1 MSDFELL
8 RRYEPIVKYTQG
20 ERFFPM
26 SAEAYVRRCSLWVHR
41 GRQRSTT
48 HDEKLI
54 PEGELTLA
62 RLGELPP
69 APTGAT
75 YYLRF
80 GHDLSLSEVQH
91 YVQKDLIERRTFRKG
106 QGRLARVGYISR
118 LIDAFFSIT
127 LLARGRVPSATA
139 NSVALKYSEMPAA
152 DKEPVYYGKVF
163 RQNGWVALQYW
174 YFFAYND
181 WRSRFDGVN
190 DHEADWEMVMVYLYE
205 QSDGALVPRW
215 VAYASHDHHG
225 DDLRRRWDDREGFD
239 LMCVTSLDSGISE
252 YHPVVYSGAGSHA
265 SYFKKGEYVTEVAL
279 PIAKSFVRWVNRT
292 ASFWAITLRQ
302 GRGKP
307 WVLPDIS
314 VPFVDY
320 ARGDGASI
328 GPGQP
333 NAWTPVLLDP
343 VPDWMRQ
350 YRGLWGLFP
359 RDPIA
364 GENAP
369 AGPMYNR
376 DGSVRPSWYHPLGWA
391 GLDKVP
397 TPTVELQM
405 VRQRRDELRERHS
418 KLSVLVSDKAAQLQ
432 TLGSELA
439 AIRTQAHFAK
449 RAERLNE
456 EIGQLSDALKAQR
469 REQSENEALCEAL
482 TLRITQLE
490 AGDQDAAHAHI
501 RHRVAPVSPREM
513 RLNKFAEV
521 WGAVSIGLLMIG
533 LVALLYFRAPQTLI
547 WLGLMIGCFLTIEAI
562 FRRSLTNM
570 VTSVTIFLA
579 TITTVLLIYHFF
591 LPIVLGGVLLAGLYL
606 LWENLRELRS

>member
-1 MSDFELL
+1 MSDLELL

-26 SAEAYVRRCSLWVHR
+26 SVEAYVRRCSLWVHR
-41 GRQRSTT
+41 GQQRSTT
-48 HDEKLI
+48 RDEKLI

-69 APTGAT
+69 APTDSI

-91 YVQKDLIERRTFRKG
+91 YVQQDLIERRTFRKG

-127 LLARGRVPSATA
+127 LLARGRVPGATA
-139 NSVALKYSEMPAA
+139 NSVALKYSQMPAA
-152 DKEPVYYGKVF
+152 DKKPVYYGKVF

-205 QSDGALVPRW
+205 QADGSLVPRW

-225 DDLRRRWDDREGFD
+225 DDLRRRWDDRANFD
-239 LMCVTSLDSGISE
+239 LMRVTSPASPDAE

-265 SYFKKGEYVTEVAL
+265 SYFKRGEYVTEVPL
-279 PIAKSFVRWVNRT
+279 PITKSFVRWVNRT

-320 ARGDGASI
+320 ARGDGISI
-328 GPGQP
+328 GPGQL
-333 NAWTPVLLDP
+333 NAWTPMLLDP
-343 VPDWMRQ
+343 VPTWVSQ

-397 TPTVELQM
+397 TPTMELHI
-405 VRQRRDELRERHS
+405 VRQRLDELRDRHS
-418 KLSVLVSDKAAQLQ
+418 KLSLLVSDKAAQLQ

-439 AIRTQAHFAK
+439 AIRAHAHFAK
-449 RAERLNE
+449 RAERLND

-469 REQSENEALCEAL
+469 REQSENEALREAL
-482 TLRITQLE
+482 TLRIAQLE
-490 AGDQDAAHAHI
+490 AGDQDDARAHI
-501 RHRVAPVSPREM
+501 RHSVAPVSPREM

-533 LVALLYFRAPQTLI
+533 LGVLLYFRAPQTLI
-547 WLGLMIGCFLTIEAI
+547 WAGLMIGCFLTIEAV

-570 VTSVTIFLA
+570 VTSVTVFLA
-579 TITTVLLIYHFF
+579 AITTVILIYHFF
-591 LPIVLGGVLLAGLYL
+591 FPIVLTGVLLAGLYL
-606 LWENLRELRS
+606 LWDNLRELRS

>member
-1 MSDFELL
+1 MNLAFHPSSFILRSSMSDLELL

-26 SAEAYVRRCSLWVHR
+26 GVEAYVRRCSLWVHR
-41 GRQRSTT
+41 GQQRSTT
-48 HDEKLI
+48 RDEKLI

-69 APTGAT
+69 APTGSI

-91 YVQKDLIERRTFRKG
+91 YVQQDLIERRTFRKG

-127 LLARGRVPSATA
+127 LLARGRVPGATA
-139 NSVALKYSEMPAA
+139 NSVALKYSQMPAA
-152 DKEPVYYGKVF
+152 DKKPVYYGKVF

-205 QSDGALVPRW
+205 QADGSLVPRW

-225 DDLRRRWDDREGFD
+225 DDLRRRWDDRANFD
-239 LMCVTSLDSGISE
+239 LMRVTSPASPDAE

-265 SYFKKGEYVTEVAL
+265 SYFKRGEYVTEVPL
-279 PIAKSFVRWVNRT
+279 PITKSFVRWVNRT

-320 ARGDGASI
+320 ARGDGISI
-328 GPGQP
+328 GPGQL
-333 NAWTPVLLDP
+333 NAWTPMLLDP
-343 VPDWMRQ
+343 VPTWVSQ

-397 TPTVELQM
+397 TPTMELHI
-405 VRQRRDELRERHS
+405 VRQRLDELR
-418 KLSVLVSDKAAQLQ
+418 D
-432 TLGSELA
+432 
-439 AIRTQAHFAK
+439 
-449 RAERLNE
+449 
-456 EIGQLSDALKAQR
+456 
-469 REQSENEALCEAL
+469 
-482 TLRITQLE
+482 QLE
-490 AGDQDAAHAHI
+490 AGDPDDARAHI
-501 RHRVAPVSPREM
+501 RHSVAPVSPREM

-533 LVALLYFRAPQTLI
+533 LGVLLYFRAPQTLI
-547 WLGLMIGCFLTIEAI
+547 WAGLMIGCFLTIEAV

-570 VTSVTIFLA
+570 VTSVTVFLA
-579 TITTVLLIYHFF
+579 AITTVILIYHFF
-591 LPIVLGGVLLAGLYL
+591 FPIVLTGVLLAGLYL
-606 LWENLRELRS
+606 LWDNLRELRS